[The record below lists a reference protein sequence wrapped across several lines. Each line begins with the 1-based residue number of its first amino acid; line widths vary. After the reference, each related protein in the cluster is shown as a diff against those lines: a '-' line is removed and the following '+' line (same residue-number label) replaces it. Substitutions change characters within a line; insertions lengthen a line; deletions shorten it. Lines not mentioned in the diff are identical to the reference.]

1 MADNWSMKRSWLSG
15 REILCRLRY
24 SPSVVSRLLN
34 RFDQT
39 NDVRDRQRS
48 GRPWVTSRKEDGA
61 LKRLTRTIPFAN
73 SPVLKHRWLLNR
85 HLSTKT
91 VCNRL
96 RSAGYIARRPIRR
109 PMLKPRHKAA
119 QLFWCQQRR
128 YWNVRS

>member
-1 MADNWSMKRSWLSG
+1 MKRSWLFG
-15 REILCRLRY
+15 REILRRLRY

-39 NDVRDRQRS
+39 NDVRDMQRS
-48 GRPWVTSRKEDGA
+48 GRPRVTSRKEDGA

-73 SPVLKHRWLLNR
+73 SQVLKHRWLPNR
-85 HLSTKT
+85 HFSTKT
-91 VCNRL
+91 VRNQL

-119 QLFWCQQRR
+119 HLFWCQQRR
-128 YWNVRS
+128 DWNLRS